1 MAESEVP
8 LSNVVS
14 IIAVSVSASVVAVLE
29 LFFLQPV
36 KFIKAIEITVKA
48 SSLNIFFIKAVSKGL
63 FVIEIELY
71 TR

>member
-1 MAESEVP
+1 VAESEVP

-14 IIAVSVSASVVAVLE
+14 IVGVGVSVSGVTLLE

-48 SSLNIFFIKAVSKGL
+48 SSLNIFFIKAFQDAVY
-63 FVIEIELY
+63 IQIELY
-71 TR
+71 TY

>member
-1 MAESEVP
+1 VAESEVP

-14 IIAVSVSASVVAVLE
+14 IVGVSVSGVTVLE

-48 SSLNIFFIKAVSKGL
+48 SSLNIFFIKAFQDAVY
-63 FVIEIELY
+63 IQIELY
-71 TR
+71 TY

>member
-1 MAESEVP
+1 
-8 LSNVVS
+8 VVS
-14 IIAVSVSASVVAVLE
+14 VVEVSVDVVAVLE

-63 FVIEIELY
+63 FEIQIELY
-71 TR
+71 TH

>member
-1 MAESEVP
+1 VAESEVP

-14 IIAVSVSASVVAVLE
+14 IVGVGVSGVTVLE

-48 SSLNIFFIKAVSKGL
+48 SSLNIFFIKAFQDAVY
-63 FVIEIELY
+63 IQIELY
-71 TR
+71 TY

>member
-1 MAESEVP
+1 VAESEVP

-14 IIAVSVSASVVAVLE
+14 IVGVGVSVSGVTVLE

-48 SSLNIFFIKAVSKGL
+48 SSLNIFFIKAFQDAVY
-63 FVIEIELY
+63 IQIELY
-71 TR
+71 TY

>member
-14 IIAVSVSASVVAVLE
+14 IVGVSVSASVVAVLE

-36 KFIKAIEITVKA
+36 KFIRAIEIVAKT